1 MHESKYTYLSNIITD
16 VIRFLDPSSFQK
28 LATQYPR
35 VPLGWFKHDDS
46 VVRQEVRDDES
57 AKHNNV
63 VLLFP

>member
-1 MHESKYTYLSNIITD
+1 MITD

-57 AKHNNV
+57 TKHNNV